1 MVNLLIWRFKNKYNL
16 LYSDTHQEILNKFSN
31 EEKIKYQKLFKT
43 FEILKYSK
51 KNILFFEIRS
61 CVSKN
66 FYKCSHPQRLL
77 VKLLS
82 LFCLA

>member
-51 KNILFFEIRS
+51 
-61 CVSKN
+61 
-66 FYKCSHPQRLL
+66 
-77 VKLLS
+77 
-82 LFCLA
+82 